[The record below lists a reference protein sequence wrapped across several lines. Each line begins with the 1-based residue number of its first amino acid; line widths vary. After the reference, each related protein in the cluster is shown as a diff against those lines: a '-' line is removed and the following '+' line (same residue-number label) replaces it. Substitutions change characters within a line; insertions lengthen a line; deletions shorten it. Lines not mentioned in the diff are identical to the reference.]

1 MQGNRLKTSLPNAVV
16 RLFRQVNRVHNRE
29 LANAGVSAEQAH
41 VLSILQVEGP
51 MTMGT
56 LQRHLQLSSA
66 TLTGAID
73 RLQAQGLVKRRPS
86 DEDKRAFVL
95 EPCMTAKQ
103 WAAIESRI
111 LHGEQLCFSVLS
123 AAERKELLRLLDKC
137 SDHLEETA
145 ATR

>member
-29 LANAGVSAEQAH
+29 LAAVGVSAEQAH
-41 VLSILQVEGP
+41 ILSILQVEGA

-73 RLQAQGLVKRRPS
+73 RLQAQRLVRRRPA
-86 DEDKRAFVL
+86 DDDRRAFVL
-95 EPCMTAKQ
+95 EPCMTTKQ
-103 WAAIESRI
+103 WAAIENGI
-111 LHGEQLCFSVLS
+111 VHGEALCFSVLS
-123 AAERKELLRLLDKC
+123 AAERKELLRLLEKC
-137 SDHLEETA
+137 SAHLEETA
-145 ATR
+145 AAK